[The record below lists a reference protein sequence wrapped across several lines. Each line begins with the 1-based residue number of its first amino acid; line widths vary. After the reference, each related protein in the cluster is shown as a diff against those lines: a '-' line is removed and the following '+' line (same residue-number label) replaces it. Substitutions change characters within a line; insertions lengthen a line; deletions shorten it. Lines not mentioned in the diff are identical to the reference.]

1 MELNFQLQFD
11 NTFSFSTPIKLDQNM
26 IYDMLI
32 IGGGPAGLNAA
43 LYAKRKGL
51 NVAILTK
58 RIGGQVMDTS
68 LVDNYLGL
76 NNMGGEDL
84 IHQFLNHI
92 NQLEVPIVEDADV
105 INVYNEDPLKLI
117 TLSTGE
123 VYRTKTL
130 LIATGS
136 TARKLG
142 IKGEMTYAGK
152 GVAYCVI
159 CDAPLFKG
167 KDVFVAG
174 GGNSA
179 VEAALDLSKVA
190 KSVTIVHRSQFRADK
205 VLVDQLLTNEKIKVY
220 LNTQI
225 LEIIGNEA
233 MTGLLVKYNSSDS
246 TTTLE
251 GDGIFIEIGHNANS
265 DIFKDILTLN
275 KAGEILVDEKN
286 ATNIPG
292 IFAAG
297 DVTQI
302 PYKQIIIATS
312 DGAKAALAA
321 NDYINQMNP
330 NLFKQPL
337 TLIFK

>member
-1 MELNFQLQFD
+1 MELNFDLQFG
-11 NTFSFSTPIKLDQNM
+11 NSFSLNPNSILDQSV

-58 RIGGQVMDTS
+58 RKGGLVVDTS
-68 LVDNYLGL
+68 VVDNYLGL
-76 NNMGGEDL
+76 NGMSGEGL
-84 IHQFLNHI
+84 VHQFLNHTSE
-92 NQLEVPIVEDADV
+92 LEIPIMENADV
-105 INVYNEDPLKLI
+105 INIDEADSLKAV

-123 VYRTKTL
+123 VFKAKTI

-136 TARKLG
+136 NPRKLDV
-142 IKGEMTYAGK
+142 KGEMTYAGR

-179 VEAALDLSKVA
+179 VEAAIDLAKVA
-190 KSVTIVHRSQFRADK
+190 NSVTLVHRSQFRADQI
-205 VLVDQLLTNEKIKVY
+205 LLDQLFANKKIKIY

-225 LEIIGNEA
+225 LEILGDEA
-233 MTGLLVKYNSSDS
+233 MTGLLVRDKS
-246 TTTLE
+246 TDATFTLD

-265 DIFKDILTLN
+265 EIFKDILDLN
-275 KAGEILVDEKN
+275 SSGEILVDDKN
-286 ATNIPG
+286 QTNVPG

-302 PYKQIIIATS
+302 PYKQIIIAAS

-321 NDYINQMNP
+321 NDYINQMNSKSF
-330 NLFKQPL
+330 NKTSELSIK
-337 TLIFK
+337 